1 MFLQKLASIQTRT
14 SPIKFD
20 HLAENQ
26 IKVRYRIFQLSSVPL
41 LGAVGVAAA
50 AVDAGKGVVGTLVIS
65 FDLLRGGRPHAP
77 TA

>member
-1 MFLQKLASIQTRT
+1 M
-14 SPIKFD
+14 
-20 HLAENQ
+20 ENQ
-26 IKVRYRIFQLSSVPL
+26 SKVRYRIFQLSSVPL

-50 AVDAGKGVVGTLVIS
+50 AVDAGEGVVGTLVIG